1 MSILIKSAIIVDSKS
16 NFNFKKKDILIKN
29 GVIVDI
35 ADSTIMS
42 DIFALSFFHPCWAGQ

>member
-35 ADSTIMS
+35 ANSINS
-42 DIFALSFFHPCWAGQ
+42 KSENKIERKSSFI